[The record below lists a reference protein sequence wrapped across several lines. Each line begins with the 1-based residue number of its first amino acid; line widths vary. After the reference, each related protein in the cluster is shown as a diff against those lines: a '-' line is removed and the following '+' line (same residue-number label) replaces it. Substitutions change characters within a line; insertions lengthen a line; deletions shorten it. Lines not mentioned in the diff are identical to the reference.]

1 MSDLAAWLRPALA
14 GLTTRGR
21 SFLAAGAAAAA
32 CALVLGQRDLLR
44 VGVLLVAVPLGCAV
58 VLGRARYRLSL
69 IRTITPQRV
78 VAGST
83 TRVRLELENL
93 TRVPTRVLLAEDRV
107 PYSLGP
113 SPRFVLARLSGGRR
127 AAVTYS
133 LRSDHRGRYVVGPL
147 RLRLSDPFG
156 MCELTRSFTATDPLV
171 VVPRT
176 YPLSSVQAG
185 GMWSGTGESLARNAA
200 ASGEDD
206 VAIREYRYGDDLRR
220 VHWRST
226 ARRGELM
233 VRRDE
238 QPRQLRATVL
248 LDARRDGHRGEG
260 PASSFE
266 WAVVAAA
273 SVGVALAGQRYGV
286 RLVMDEHPAP
296 WTGPYAGDSAGEL
309 LDELAVATW
318 NGPESL
324 TGALSALARSNG
336 DGLVVAVLG
345 EIGEEEATA
354 LARLGGRGARGVAIL
369 LRTTAWATL
378 PSRLAAD
385 LDARRERAAAVLRSG
400 GWTVTDAGPEETVVQ
415 AWQRVTGLPGLHLI
429 RGSDRTGP
437 LPTTNGTGPLPTANG
452 TGPLPTANGRGP
464 AHVRTPTRGGMP

>member
-1 MSDLAAWLRPALA
+1 MWDLAAWLRPALA

-21 SFLAAGAAAAA
+21 SFLAAGGAASI
-32 CALVLGQRDLLR
+32 CALLLAQRDLLR
-44 VGVLLVAVPLGCAV
+44 VGVLLIAIPLGCAV

-78 VAGST
+78 VSGST
-83 TRVRLELENL
+83 ARVRLELENL
-93 TRVPTRVLLAEDRV
+93 TRLPTRVLLAEDRV

-113 SPRFVLARLSGGRR
+113 SPRFVLARLPGGRR

-133 LRSDHRGRYVVGPL
+133 LRSQLRGRYLVGPL
-147 RLRLSDPFG
+147 RLRLADPFG

-176 YPLSSVQAG
+176 YPLPPVQAG
-185 GMWSGTGESLARNAA
+185 GMWSGTGESLARSAA

-206 VAIREYRYGDDLRR
+206 VAVREYRYGDDLRR

-248 LDARRDGHRGEG
+248 LDSRRDAHRGDG
-260 PASSFE
+260 PASSYE
-266 WAVVAAA
+266 WGVVAAA

-286 RLVMDEHPAP
+286 RLVTDEHPTA
-296 WTGPYAGDSAGEL
+296 WTGPYSGDSAGQL
-309 LDELAVATW
+309 LDELAVANW

-324 TGALSALARSNG
+324 TGALATLSRTGG
-336 DGLVVAVLG
+336 DGLIVAVLG
-345 EIGEEEATA
+345 EIGDDEATV
-354 LARLGGRGARGVAIL
+354 LARLGGQGTRGIAIL
-369 LRTTAWATL
+369 LRTTAWTVL
-378 PSRLAAD
+378 PTRLAAE
-385 LDARRERAAAVLRSG
+385 LDQRREHVAAILRSG
-400 GWTVTDAGPEETVVQ
+400 GWQVADAGPQETITQV
-415 AWQRVTGLPGLHLI
+415 WQRAGAVPGLHLVA
-429 RGSDRTGP
+429 GSTRTD
-437 LPTTNGTGPLPTANG
+437 PTQVS
-452 TGPLPTANGRGP
+452 R
-464 AHVRTPTRGGMP
+464 